1 MIAASA
7 DIDPD
12 CPISL
17 LPKILAAQALR
28 IAVSSMTSWLSSLLS
43 AAARTFRGVVGS
55 VPGPARP
62 TLPHTEETY
71 RWLFENSVD
80 GIYVTTPAGQLLN
93 ANPALARM
101 MGYPTP
107 HDLIAAADDIATMV
121 YVDPAKRAE
130 YQRLMER
137 DGIVREF
144 EYQVRQS
151 NGTVLWLSDSAA
163 AVRDASGRIIRYEGT
178 VRDIT
183 AQKSSE
189 AALAESRQRLQEV
202 IDTIPAVINVKNADL
217 RYVLM
222 NRYMARIFNIE
233 PADAL
238 GRTTSEIMSRYGAAK
253 TDANDR
259 RVLESR
265 QELGFYEEEYLD
277 SKGIARQWMA
287 KKVPIFDDDD
297 NIRFIVTV
305 ALDIGDRK
313 RVEQDMREARD
324 AAETALRD
332 LRETQ
337 NSLVEAEKLA
347 ALGRLVAGV
356 AHEVNN
362 PVGISLTVASSLQRQ
377 TRLFAEEVARG
388 ELRKSSLTN
397 FLKMTGEAATQLMDN
412 LNRAAELIQS
422 FKQVAT
428 DRNFTERREFDIR
441 ELTEQIITSLR
452 PGLRR
457 QNVGLTVDCE
467 PGLVL
472 NSYPGSYGQIL
483 TNLFLNAVIH
493 AFPEG
498 QPGQIDVKVRGSAS
512 DSVEILFADDGRGMS
527 PEVRRHAF
535 DPFFTTRRNQGG
547 TGLGL
552 HIVYNL
558 VTNRLGGRIG
568 LESTVGGG
576 TQIQIVLPRVAP
588 FDRAAE

>member
-7 DIDPD
+7 DTDP
-12 CPISL
+12 CCHL
-17 LPKILAAQALR
+17 LR
-28 IAVSSMTSWLSSLLS
+28 IAVSSMTSWFSSLLS
-43 AAARTFRGVVGS
+43 SVAWTFRGVIGA
-55 VPGPARP
+55 VPGPVRP

-107 HDLIAAADDIATMV
+107 EDLIAAADDIASMV

-163 AVRDASGRIIRYEGT
+163 AVRDAGGRIIRYEGT

-202 IDTIPAVINVKNADL
+202 IDTVPAVINVKNTDL

-233 PADAL
+233 PEDAL

-259 RVLESR
+259 RVLDSR

-277 SKGIARQWMA
+277 STNIARQWMA
-287 KKVPIFDDDD
+287 KKVPIFGDDG

-313 RVEQDMREARD
+313 RVEQEMREARD
-324 AAETALRD
+324 AAETTLRD
-332 LRETQ
+332 LRATQ
-337 NSLVEAEKLA
+337 NSLVEAEKRA

-377 TRLFAEEVARG
+377 TKLFAAEVERG

-397 FLKMTGEAATQLMDN
+397 FLKMTGEAATQLVDN

-457 QNVGLTVDCE
+457 HNVNLTVDCE

-498 QPGQIDVKVRGSAS
+498 QPGQIDVKVRGSVS
-512 DSVEILFADDGRGMS
+512 DSVEVLFADNGRGMP

-568 LESTVGGG
+568 LESTVGSG

>member
-1 MIAASA
+1 MIAPSA
-7 DIDPD
+7 DTDP
-12 CPISL
+12 CWHV
-17 LPKILAAQALR
+17 LR
-28 IAVSSMTSWLSSLLS
+28 IAVSSMTSWFSSLLLS
-43 AAARTFRGVVGS
+43 AGRTLRGIIRAMT
-55 VPGPARP
+55 GPARP

-107 HDLIAAADDIATMV
+107 QDLIAAAADIATRV
-121 YVDPAKRAE
+121 YVDPDKRAE
-130 YQRLMER
+130 YQRLMEC

-163 AVRDASGRIIRYEGT
+163 AVRDAGGRIIRYEGT

-202 IDTIPAVINVKNADL
+202 IDTVPAVINVKNTEL

-222 NRYMARIFNIE
+222 NRYMARIFNIAPE
-233 PADAL
+233 DAL

-277 SKGIARQWMA
+277 SKGTARQWMA
-287 KKVPIFDDDD
+287 KKVPIVDDDG

-313 RVEQDMREARD
+313 RVEQEMREARD

-377 TRLFAEEVARG
+377 TRLFAEEVERG

-397 FLKMTGEAATQLMDN
+397 FLKMAGEATTQLMDN

-457 QNVGLTVDCE
+457 QNVNLTVDCE

-498 QPGQIDVKVRGSAS
+498 QPGQIDVKVRGPAS
-512 DSVEILFADDGRGMS
+512 DSVEVLFADNGRGMS
-527 PEVRRHAF
+527 PDVRRHAF
-535 DPFFTTRRNQGG
+535 DPFFTTKRNQGG

-568 LESTVGGG
+568 LESTVGSG

>member
-1 MIAASA
+1 MIARRSVPTPAV
-7 DIDPD
+7 
-12 CPISL
+12 
-17 LPKILAAQALR
+17 QVLR
-28 IAVSSMTSWLSSLLS
+28 IAVSSMTSRIFSLLS
-43 AAARTFRGVVGS
+43 SAARTVRTVIGTA
-55 VPGPARP
+55 PGPARP

-80 GIYVTTPAGQLLN
+80 GIYVTTPSGQLLN

-101 MGYPTP
+101 MGYATP
-107 HDLIAAADDIATMV
+107 RDLIEAADDIATMV
-121 YVDPAKRAE
+121 YVDPAMRIE

-144 EYQVRQS
+144 EYQVRQR

-163 AVRDASGRIIRYEGT
+163 AVRDAAGRILRYEGT

-202 IDTIPAVINVKNADL
+202 IDTVPAVINVKNAEL

-238 GRTTSEIMSRYGAAK
+238 GCTTTEIMSRYGAAK
-253 TDANDR
+253 TDTNDR
-259 RVLESR
+259 RVLDSR
-265 QELGFYEEEYLD
+265 RELGFYEEEYLD
-277 SKGIARQWMA
+277 SQGNARQWMA
-287 KKVPIFDDDD
+287 KKVPIFDDDG

-313 RVEQDMREARD
+313 RVEQEMRTARD
-324 AAETALRD
+324 AAETALRE

-377 TRLFAEEVARG
+377 TRLFAEEVERG

-428 DRNFTERREFDIR
+428 DRNFSERREFDIR

-457 QNVGLTVDCE
+457 QSVHLTVDCE

-498 QPGQIDVKVRGSAS
+498 QPGQIDVKVRSSGS
-512 DSVEILFADDGRGMS
+512 DGVEIMFVDNGRGMA

-558 VTNRLGGRIG
+558 VTNRLGGRIS
-568 LESTVGGG
+568 LESAIGLG
-576 TQIQIVLPRVAP
+576 TRIQIVLPRVAP
-588 FDRAAE
+588 YDRAAE

>member
-1 MIAASA
+1 
-7 DIDPD
+7 
-12 CPISL
+12 
-17 LPKILAAQALR
+17 
-28 IAVSSMTSWLSSLLS
+28 MTSRVSSLLLS
-43 AAARTFRGVVGS
+43 VARAVRAAIRPPAEE
-55 VPGPARP
+55 ARP
-62 TLPHTEETY
+62 ALPHTEETY

-80 GIYVTTPAGQLLN
+80 GIYVTTPGGELLN

-101 MGYPTP
+101 MGYASPQE
-107 HDLIAAADDIATMV
+107 LIHAADDIAERV
-121 YVDPAKRAE
+121 YVDRGVRAE
-130 YQRLMER
+130 YQRRMER

-144 EYQVRQS
+144 EYQVRQRDG
-151 NGTVLWLSDSAA
+151 NVLWLSDSAA
-163 AVRDASGRIIRYEGT
+163 AVRDATGRIIRYEGT

-183 AQKSSE
+183 AQKSAD

-202 IDTIPAVINVKNADL
+202 IDTVPAVINVKNADL

-222 NRYMARIFNIE
+222 NRYMSGIFNIE
-233 PADAL
+233 PAEAL

-253 TDANDR
+253 TDTNDR
-259 RVLESR
+259 RVLDGKA
-265 QELGFYEEEYLD
+265 ELGFYEEEYLD
-277 SKGIARQWMA
+277 SKGISRQWMA
-287 KKVPIFDDDD
+287 NKVPIFDD
-297 NIRFIVTV
+297 NGNLRYIVTV

-313 RVEQDMREARD
+313 RVEQEMRQARD

-332 LRETQ
+332 LKETQ

-362 PVGISLTVASSLQRQ
+362 PVGISLTVASSLLRQ
-377 TRLFAEEVARG
+377 SRLFAEEVERG
-388 ELRKSSLTN
+388 GLRKSSLTN
-397 FLKMTGEAATQLMDN
+397 FLNMTNEAATQLMDN

-457 QNVGLTVDCE
+457 QNVNLAVECE
-467 PGLVL
+467 PGLLL

-498 QPGQIDVKVRGSAS
+498 QPGQIDVKVRASGS
-512 DSVEILFADDGRGMS
+512 DGVEVLFADNGRGMS

-552 HIVYNL
+552 HIVYNI

-568 LESTVGGG
+568 LESASGAG

>member
-1 MIAASA
+1 MTFT
-7 DIDPD
+7 
-12 CPISL
+12 
-17 LPKILAAQALR
+17 
-28 IAVSSMTSWLSSLLS
+28 VSSAFARL
-43 AAARTFRGVVGS
+43 AQGARTMVSRMA
-55 VPGPARP
+55 PAQPDGEPRP
-62 TLPHTEETY
+62 ALPHTEETY

-80 GIYVTTPAGQLLN
+80 GIYVTTPSGELLN

-101 MGYPTP
+101 MGYATP
-107 HDLIAAADDIATMV
+107 RDLIEAAVNVAETV
-121 YVDPAKRAE
+121 YVDPELRAE
-130 YQRLMER
+130 YRRRMER

-144 EYQVRQS
+144 EYQVRQL
-151 NGTVLWLSDSAA
+151 NGNILWLSDSAA
-163 AVRDASGRIIRYEGT
+163 AVRDPTGVIIRYEGT

-183 AQKSSE
+183 AQKSAE

-202 IDTIPAVINVKNADL
+202 IDTVPAVINVKDADL
-217 RYVLM
+217 HYVLM

-253 TDANDR
+253 TDVNDR
-259 RVLESR
+259 RVLEGKK
-265 QELGFYEEEYLD
+265 ELGFYEEEYLD
-277 SKGIARQWMA
+277 SNGSSRQWMA
-287 KKVPIFDDDD
+287 NKVPIFDDD
-297 NIRFIVTV
+297 NNVRYIVTV

-313 RVEQDMREARD
+313 RVEQEMRHARD

-377 TRLFAEEVARG
+377 SKLFAQEVERG
-388 ELRKSSLTN
+388 GLRKSSLIN
-397 FLKMTGEAATQLMDN
+397 FLKITNEAATQLMDN

-428 DRNFTERREFDIR
+428 DRNFSERREFDIR

-457 QNVGLTVDCE
+457 HNVGLTVECE
-467 PGLVL
+467 SGLVL

-498 QPGQIDVKVRGSAS
+498 QPGRIDIKVRAAGS
-512 DSVEILFADDGRGMS
+512 DGVEILFADDGRGTS
-527 PEVRRHAF
+527 PDVRRHAF

-552 HIVYNL
+552 HIVYNI

-568 LESTVGGG
+568 LETASGAG

>member
-1 MIAASA
+1 MTSRV
-7 DIDPD
+7 
-12 CPISL
+12 STL
-17 LPKILAAQALR
+17 LSSVAQAVR
-28 IAVSSMTSWLSSLLS
+28 AAV
-43 AAARTFRGVVGS
+43 RPPVEE
-55 VPGPARP
+55 ARP
-62 TLPHTEETY
+62 ALPHTEETY

-80 GIYVTTPAGQLLN
+80 GIYVTTPGGELLN

-101 MGYPTP
+101 MGYASPQE
-107 HDLIAAADDIATMV
+107 LIHAADDIAEQV
-121 YVDPAKRAE
+121 YIDRGVRAE
-130 YQRLMER
+130 YQRRMER

-144 EYQVRQS
+144 EYQVRQRDG
-151 NGTVLWLSDSAA
+151 NMLWLSDSAA
-163 AVRDASGRIIRYEGT
+163 AVRDAAGRIVRYEGT

-183 AQKSSE
+183 AQKSAE
-189 AALAESRQRLQEV
+189 AELAESRQRLQEV
-202 IDTIPAVINVKNADL
+202 IDTVPAVINVKNADL

-222 NRYMARIFNIE
+222 NRYMSGIFNIE
-233 PADAL
+233 PTEAL
-238 GRTTSEIMSRYGAAK
+238 GRTTTEIMSRYGAAK
-253 TDANDR
+253 TDGNDR
-259 RVLESR
+259 RVLDGKR
-265 QELGFYEEEYLD
+265 ELGFYEEEYLD
-277 SKGIARQWMA
+277 STGASRQWMA
-287 KKVPIFDDDD
+287 NKVPIFDD
-297 NIRFIVTV
+297 NGNVRYIVTV

-313 RVEQDMREARD
+313 RVEQEMRQARD

-332 LRETQ
+332 LKETQ

-377 TRLFAEEVARG
+377 SRLFAEEVERG
-388 ELRKSSLTN
+388 DLRKSSLTN
-397 FLKMTGEAATQLMDN
+397 FLKMSGEAATQLMDN

-457 QNVGLTVDCE
+457 QNVNLTVECE
-467 PGLVL
+467 PDLLL

-498 QPGQIDVKVRGSAS
+498 QPGQIDVKVRASGSEG
-512 DSVEILFADDGRGMS
+512 VEVLFADNGRGMS

-552 HIVYNL
+552 HIVYNI

-568 LESTVGGG
+568 LESASGAG

>member
-1 MIAASA
+1 MTSRV
-7 DIDPD
+7 
-12 CPISL
+12 SL
-17 LPKILAAQALR
+17 L
-28 IAVSSMTSWLSSLLS
+28 LSSVARAVR
-43 AAARTFRGVVGS
+43 AAFEQ
-55 VPGPARP
+55 PAEEVRP
-62 TLPHTEETY
+62 ALPHTEETY

-80 GIYVTTPAGQLLN
+80 GIYVTTPDGELLN

-101 MGYPTP
+101 MGYTSPQE
-107 HDLIAAADDIATMV
+107 LIQAADDIARRV
-121 YVDPAKRAE
+121 YVDRTVRAE
-130 YQRLMER
+130 YQRRMER

-144 EYQVRQS
+144 EYQVRQRDG
-151 NGTVLWLSDSAA
+151 NVLWLSDSAA
-163 AVRDASGRIIRYEGT
+163 AVRDPTGRIIRYEGT

-183 AQKSSE
+183 AQKTAE

-202 IDTIPAVINVKNADL
+202 IDTVPAVINVKNADL

-222 NRYMARIFNIE
+222 NRYMSGIFNIE
-233 PADAL
+233 PSDAL
-238 GRTTSEIMSRYGAAK
+238 GCTTSEIMSRYGAAK
-253 TDANDR
+253 TDGNDR
-259 RVLESR
+259 RVLEDKK
-265 QELGFYEEEYLD
+265 ELGFYEEEYLD
-277 SKGIARQWMA
+277 STGTARQWMA
-287 KKVPIFDDDD
+287 NKVPIFDDAG
-297 NIRFIVTV
+297 NIRYIVTV

-313 RVEQDMREARD
+313 RVEQEMRSARD
-324 AAETALRD
+324 AAETALRE
-332 LRETQ
+332 LKETQ

-377 TRLFAEEVARG
+377 SRLFAEEVERG
-388 ELRKSSLTN
+388 DLRKSSLIN
-397 FLKMTGEAATQLMDN
+397 FLNMSREAATQLVDN

-428 DRNFTERREFDIR
+428 DRNFSERREFDIR

-457 QNVGLTVDCE
+457 QNVNLAVECE

-498 QPGQIDVKVRGSAS
+498 QPGQIDVQVRAS
-512 DSVEILFADDGRGMS
+512 GGDGVEILFADNGRGMS
-527 PEVRRHAF
+527 PEVRRQAF

-552 HIVYNL
+552 HIVYNI

-568 LESTVGGG
+568 LDSTSGAG
-576 TQIQIVLPRVAP
+576 TRIQIVLPRVAP

>member
-1 MIAASA
+1 
-7 DIDPD
+7 
-12 CPISL
+12 
-17 LPKILAAQALR
+17 
-28 IAVSSMTSWLSSLLS
+28 MTSRVSSLLS
-43 AAARTFRGVVGS
+43 SVARAVRAAF
-55 VPGPARP
+55 GPPAEEARP
-62 TLPHTEETY
+62 ALPHTEETY

-80 GIYVTTPAGQLLN
+80 GIYVTTPAGELLN

-101 MGYPTP
+101 MGYASPQ
-107 HDLIAAADDIATMV
+107 DLINAADDIAEQV
-121 YVDPAKRAE
+121 YIDRAVRAE
-130 YQRLMER
+130 YQRRMER

-144 EYQVRQS
+144 EYQVRQRDG
-151 NGTVLWLSDSAA
+151 NVLWLSDSAA
-163 AVRDASGRIIRYEGT
+163 AVRDAAGRIIRYEGT

-183 AQKSSE
+183 AQKS
-189 AALAESRQRLQEV
+189 ADATLAESRQRLQEV
-202 IDTIPAVINVKNADL
+202 IDTVPAVINVKNTDL

-222 NRYMARIFNIE
+222 NRYMSGIFNIE
-233 PADAL
+233 PAEAL

-253 TDANDR
+253 TDTNDR
-259 RVLESR
+259 RVLDSKT
-265 QELGFYEEEYLD
+265 ELGFYEEEYLD
-277 SKGIARQWMA
+277 SKGTSRQWMA
-287 KKVPIFDDDD
+287 KKVPIFDD
-297 NIRFIVTV
+297 NGNVRYIVTV

-313 RVEQDMREARD
+313 RVEQEMRQARD

-332 LRETQ
+332 LKETQ

-377 TRLFAEEVARG
+377 SRLFAEEVERG
-388 ELRKSSLTN
+388 GLRKSSLTN
-397 FLKMTGEAATQLMDN
+397 FLNMANEAATQLMDN

-457 QNVGLTVDCE
+457 QNVNLTVECE
-467 PGLVL
+467 SGLLL

-498 QPGQIDVKVRGSAS
+498 QPGQIDVKVRAAGG
-512 DSVEILFADDGRGMS
+512 DGVEILFADNGRGMS

-552 HIVYNL
+552 HIVYNI

-568 LESTVGGG
+568 LESATGAG

>member
-1 MIAASA
+1 MPSGGSRFFSMAF
-7 DIDPD
+7 
-12 CPISL
+12 
-17 LPKILAAQALR
+17 R
-28 IAVSSMTSWLSSLLS
+28 VSSIFTSLFSSLFSYLGQ
-43 AAARTFRGVVGS
+43 AAKTITRADDKR
-55 VPGPARP
+55 PA
-62 TLPHTEETY
+62 LPHTEETY

-101 MGYPTP
+101 MGYATP
-107 HDLIAAADDIATMV
+107 QDLIDAADDIAEMV
-121 YVDPAKRAE
+121 YVDRGVRAE
-130 YQRLMER
+130 YLRRMER

-144 EYQVRQS
+144 EYRVRRR
-151 NGTVLWLSDSAA
+151 NGDMLWLSDSAA
-163 AVRDASGRIIRYEGT
+163 AVRDNAGTIIRYEGT

-183 AQKSSE
+183 AQKSAE
-189 AALAESRQRLQEV
+189 AALAESRQHLQEV
-202 IDTIPAVINVKNADL
+202 IDTVPAVINVKNTDL

-222 NRYMARIFNIE
+222 NRYMSAIFDIE
-233 PADAL
+233 PVDAL

-253 TDANDR
+253 TDDNDR
-259 RVLESR
+259 RVLNGKK
-265 QELGFYEEEYLD
+265 ELGFYEEEYLD
-277 SKGIARQWMA
+277 SKGISRQWMA
-287 KKVPIFDDDD
+287 NKVPIFDADG
-297 NIRFIVTV
+297 NISFIVTV

-313 RVEQDMREARD
+313 RVEQEMRQARD

-332 LRETQ
+332 LKETQ

-377 TRLFAEEVARG
+377 ARLFTEEAERG
-388 ELRKSSLTN
+388 TLRKSSLTN
-397 FLKMTGEAATQLMDN
+397 FLKMTSDAATQLMDN

-428 DRNFTERREFDIR
+428 DRNFSDRREFDIR

-457 QNVGLTVDCE
+457 QNLSLAVECE
-467 PGLVL
+467 PDLVL

-498 QPGQIDVKVRGSAS
+498 QPGQIDVKVRAAGH
-512 DSVEILFADDGRGMS
+512 DGVEILFADNGRGMS

-552 HIVYNL
+552 HIVYNI

-568 LESTVGGG
+568 LESTSGAG